1 MRPDVVDLQAFYRSR
16 QGQLVRR
23 LLARQIR
30 TLWPDLN
37 GLRVLGLGYPVP
49 YLGPL
54 AEEAERVITLMPA
67 AQGARR
73 WPCPGPNRAALVQE
87 DELPLPDNS
96 VDRVLMVHALEGSE
110 RVRAMLREVWRV
122 LDDGGRLLAVVPNR
136 RGLWGLSDSTPFG
149 HGRPYSPY
157 QLERD
162 LNGSLFTPRQQGRAL
177 YVPPVSSGL
186 VLRTAVAWERL
197 GLRLGLPFAG
207 VLLIEAEKQIYAA
220 ALREAER
227 RRRRVP
233 GYLPLPRR
241 VAAAARVRDRERRRD
256 GERPVGTGAEPW
268 R

>member
-136 RGLWGLSDSTPFG
+136 RGLWSLSDSTPFG